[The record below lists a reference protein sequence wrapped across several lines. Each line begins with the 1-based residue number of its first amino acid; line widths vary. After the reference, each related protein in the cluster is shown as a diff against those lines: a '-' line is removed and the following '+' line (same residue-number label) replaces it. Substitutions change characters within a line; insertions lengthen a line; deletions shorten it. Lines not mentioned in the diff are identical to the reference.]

1 MQQTLRRI
9 YNNTSD
15 SLLINLPTTFQ
26 HRRLEVII
34 LPLDEVQYRVN
45 SPAANALQAF
55 LDSKD
60 KLALADLN
68 TDEFSTD
75 RKTAKERQTEI

>member
-9 YNNTSD
+9 YDNTSD
-15 SLLINLPTTFQ
+15 RLLINLPATFQ

-34 LPLDEVQYRVN
+34 LPLDEVQYQAK
-45 SPAANALQAF
+45 SPASKALQAF

-60 KLALADLN
+60 NLALADLN
-68 TDEFSTD
+68 TDDFSSD
-75 RKTAKERQTEI
+75 RKTSKERGTKI